1 MSLDRIIAR
10 MKPAERDDDLV
21 ICRDHGVA
29 YQADRAHLIHY
40 DASYFD
46 KCAGYDGQEIAN
58 AINAGRCSLVE
69 RHVANA
75 AVVDVGIGSGEFIR
89 TRAKAATFGH
99 DVNPVAIEW
108 LKRGG
113 LWAQRLGAFRGV
125 TMWDTLEHVPDP
137 GHYLDQVSFGSCL
150 FLSIPIFYGLGG
162 IRFSKHYRPGEHLYY
177 FTEDGLVNW
186 LRIHGFALLEVA
198 TFEIEAGR
206 ESIHSFAFRRISDPP
221 P

>member
-1 MSLDRIIAR
+1 MSLDRLIAR
-10 MKPAERDDDLV
+10 MKPAEKDGDLV
-21 ICRDHGVA
+21 LCREYGLA
-29 YQADRAHLIHY
+29 YQADRTHLVHY

-58 AINAGRCSLVE
+58 AINAGRAAMVE
-69 RHVANA
+69 RHVGN
-75 AVVDVGIGSGEFIR
+75 VPIVDVGIGSGEFIR
-89 TRAKAATFGH
+89 TRGRGKTFGH

-108 LKRGG
+108 LKRGD
-113 LWAQRLGAFRGV
+113 LWAQRLDAFRGV

-137 GHYLDQVSFGSCL
+137 GHYLDQVAFGSVL

-177 FTEDGLVNW
+177 FTEDGLVDW
-186 LRIHGFALLEVA
+186 LRRHGFAVLETS

-206 ESIHSFAFRRISDPP
+206 ESIYSFAFRRINDPP